1 MGIDEVKRKP
11 AFERTNLRTVLA
23 IAAVAASFVPGAA
36 HAADAECGVTENG
49 IPEDVINVAQN
60 GADGDSPYTKA
71 LAETIRKPGLDVF
84 QTFNQVGL
92 AVKRATGG
100 AQQPWVSSSPIE
112 GDFIF
117 RREVGV
123 QGSLP
128 AGRSDATVRGERW
141 VARSCFCSV
150 RSSLPTAGC
159 RWPPPPIQVSLHQP
173 LRGAEIRKNWRITL
187 SR

>member
-84 QTFNQVGL
+84 QDPRCRRLDADGL
-92 AVKRATGG
+92 RRQSKFRSTNPFEALRSEKIGVSPCRADG
-100 AQQPWVSSSPIE
+100 
-112 GDFIF
+112 F
-117 RREVGV
+117 
-123 QGSLP
+123 L
-128 AGRSDATVRGERW
+128 
-141 VARSCFCSV
+141 
-150 RSSLPTAGC
+150 
-159 RWPPPPIQVSLHQP
+159 IQVKP
-173 LRGAEIRKNWRITL
+173 VLRA
-187 SR
+187 